1 LKPNR
6 DTPDT
11 GTTATT
17 WKQRLR
23 AYAKEEWSNLF
34 RLSNYSKLRLQL
46 LVVQLVF
53 MSLFGAA
60 GTGHLVMAIGVGFL
74 LLGIYLLL
82 KL

>member
-1 LKPNR
+1 MKPDR
-6 DTPDT
+6 DTPNT
-11 GTTATT
+11 GTTSTT

-23 AYAKEEWSNLF
+23 AYANEEWSNFF
-34 RLSNYSKLRLQL
+34 RLSDYSKLRLQL
-46 LVVQLVF
+46 LVVLVVF

-60 GTGHLVMAIGVGFL
+60 ASGYLVMAIGVGFL